1 MPYVSLDLETTGL
14 DPEADEIIEVA
25 AIRFDA
31 DGVIERYHSL
41 VNPERALEFR
51 IALLTNIDG
60 KDLAS
65 APHFT
70 AIAREVEDFIGMD
83 PIVGQNPTFDTTFL
97 ERNGVAVFGPTYD
110 THELANLLLPGLRQ
124 RSLGAIADHLGIEFQ
139 NRHRAMADAEAAMS
153 VFAALRQ
160 RLADS
165 SPALLA
171 EADRLASSSD
181 WTLRHL
187 FREIAAEHPAAPATL
202 SGRGSSTAS

>member
-124 RSLGAIADHLGIEFQ
+124 RSSAPSPTISGSSSRTATAPWPMP
-139 NRHRAMADAEAAMS
+139 RPRCP
-153 VFAALRQ
+153 
-160 RLADS
+160 S
-165 SPALLA
+165 SPPS
-171 EADRLASSSD
+171 ASASPTPLPRFWPRPTAWHRRATGPSATSSARSRPN
-181 WTLRHL
+181 TPPPR
-187 FREIAAEHPAAPATL
+187 R
-202 SGRGSSTAS
+202 R